1 MKGQYLKR
9 YSILLAVILFC
20 AALIAALT
28 FTIPHT
34 AEAQSYYDLND
45 TDGGTAASI
54 SIADLQ
60 ELNALTCV
68 NYTPD
73 EFLIPGSQKQGT
85 PVDLTQ
91 NNKFAQAAPLS
102 LS

>member
-9 YSILLAVILFC
+9 YGILLAVSLFC
-20 AALIAALT
+20 AILIAVLT
-28 FTIPHT
+28 SAIPKT
-34 AEAQSYYDLND
+34 AKAKPYYDLNG
-45 TDGGTAASI
+45 TDGGSVASI

-60 ELNALTCV
+60 ELNALLCV

-73 EFLIPGSQKQGT
+73 EFLIPGSQRQGT

-91 NNKFAQAAPLS
+91 NAKK
-102 LS
+102 